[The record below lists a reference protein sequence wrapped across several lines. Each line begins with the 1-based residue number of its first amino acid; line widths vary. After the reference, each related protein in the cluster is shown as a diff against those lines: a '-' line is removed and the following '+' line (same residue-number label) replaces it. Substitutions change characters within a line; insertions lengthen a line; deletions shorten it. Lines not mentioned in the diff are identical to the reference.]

1 MKEEIFDYP
10 FIRFPRAL
18 IDSPLFS
25 HISIE
30 ARTLFA
36 MILDRF
42 CLSTINADRFTDE
55 HGEIFVIYTVE
66 EVCKKFGCGNTRA
79 LRIFRE
85 LEAENLIIRK
95 RNNCCMPYKIYIT
108 ERFSEF
114 AKQEFANAQNDNSRV
129 YKIKLREFT
138 KREHSKNNNSN
149 NNFSNN
155 HSSIIGFE
163 RTEHEIREQI
173 EYDCLV
179 CDSNKKLLDEI
190 VMIMF
195 DVLNGKSPTVRVGK
209 DEMPR
214 GAVVSRFC
222 KLNSEHIYYIF
233 SKLDSNET
241 KINNIKHYLI
251 TMLYNAPA
259 TMETEVTA
267 EFAYYQKIS

>member
-1 MKEEIFDYP
+1 MKKDIFDYP
-10 FIRFPRAL
+10 FFRYPRAL

-55 HGEIFVIYTVE
+55 HGEIFIIYTVE
-66 EVCKKFGCGNTRA
+66 EVCEKLGCGNTRA

-85 LEAENLIIRK
+85 LEAENMIIRK
-95 RNNCCMPYKIYIT
+95 RKNCCMPYKIYIT
-108 ERFSEF
+108 ERFSEY
-114 AKQEFANAQNDNSRV
+114 AKQELANAENDNSR
-129 YKIKLREFT
+129 ISEIQPREFT
-138 KREHSKNNNSN
+138 KCEHSKINNSN
-149 NNFSNN
+149 NKFSNN

-163 RTEHEIREQI
+163 RTEEEIREQI

-195 DVLNGKSPTVRVGK
+195 DVLNGTSPTVRIGR
-209 DEMPR
+209 DDMPR
-214 GAVVSRFC
+214 GIVIARFC
-222 KLNSEHIYYIF
+222 KLDSDNNALQRTCNIRKRSCIRVCLSQKNIIMSNF
-233 SKLDSNET
+233 SGPFLCST
-241 KINNIKHYLI
+241 RH
-251 TMLYNAPA
+251 
-259 TMETEVTA
+259 
-267 EFAYYQKIS
+267 